1 MLFFKRKNKVTVIP
15 REKHCLSRKDVDPD
29 ALKVLYRL
37 ASLNYEAYLVGGSV
51 RDLLLG
57 RKPKDFDVG
66 TDARPNEIRKIF
78 RNCFLIGK
86 RFRLAHIVFG
96 KKVIETATFRKTPDD
111 EGVADEHGLY
121 RYEDNTFGTPEE
133 DALRRDFT
141 VNGLFYDI
149 KTFAIIDWVGGLS
162 DLKAKVIRS
171 IGDPAVRFE
180 EDPVRMMRAVR
191 FAAKLGF
198 TVSAADVRAIRR
210 HAQAL
215 ANASVSRLCE
225 EIMRLFVKG
234 ACERSI
240 RLAYEYGLLRHL
252 LPSVTDWMDRSKS
265 NAEAVF
271 ASLHALDEAVAADAL
286 EPTSAVSFAALLC
299 PMVAETVAAAPVP
312 SPRRRQNDRYLRR
325 CAAQEAFAPIVAKYR
340 LPRAVWMTA
349 VDLLELYSRFW
360 DQPNASAARDARF
373 VMHSV
378 WPEAWMFARTLV
390 RAMPERP
397 WKLDA
402 WQAYAES
409 VRGRAGAAADGAQP
423 AGRPHARRRRPRRR
437 KGGARG
443 VQSPGVPAEKA

>member
-1 MLFFKRKNKVTVIP
+1 MFFFKRKNKVTIIP
-15 REKHCLSRKDVDPD
+15 REQHCLSRKDIDPD

-66 TDARPNEIRKIF
+66 TDARPNEIRRVF

-96 KKVIETATFRKTPDD
+96 KKVIETATFRKAPDANS
-111 EGVADEHGLY
+111 VADEHGLY
-121 RYEDNTFGTPEE
+121 QYEDNTYGTPEE

-149 KTFAIIDWVGGLS
+149 KTFAIIDWVNGLK
-162 DLKAKVIRS
+162 DLQAKVIRC
-171 IGDPAVRFE
+171 IGDPDVRFE

-198 TVSAADVRAIRR
+198 TVCSSDVRAIRK
-210 HAQAL
+210 HAPAL

-234 ACERSI
+234 ASERSI
-240 RLAYEYGLLRHL
+240 RLSYEYGLLRQL
-252 LPSVTDWMDRSKS
+252 LPSVTDWMDLAKA

-271 ASLHALDEAVAADAL
+271 ASLRALDEATEAEGFESTAAVA
-286 EPTSAVSFAALLC
+286 FAAMLW
-299 PMVAETVAAAPVP
+299 PMVSEAVAAAP
-312 SPRRRQNDRYLRR
+312 SGRRRNDRFARR
-325 CAAQEAFAPIVAKYR
+325 CAAQEAFAPIVAKYK

-349 VDLLELYSRFW
+349 VDLLELHSRFW
-360 DQPNASAARDARF
+360 EQPNPASSRDARF
-373 VMHSV
+373 VMHPV
-378 WPEAWMFARTLV
+378 WPEAWMFARALIRVT
-390 RAMPERP
+390 PDRP

-402 WQAYAES
+402 WRAYSES
-409 VRGRAGAAADGAQP
+409 LGNRMGKASDGERP
-423 AGRPHARRRRPRRR
+423 RKPHARRRRPRRR
-437 KGGARG
+437 KGGDRG
-443 VQSPGVPAEKA
+443 NATQPAATAGA